1 MNGGGGERYRE
12 REGEGEKADTYCG
25 CLMTGRGGEIK
36 GRGRNVKGE
45 VLRRNEKN
53 PGRGEV

>member
-1 MNGGGGERYRE
+1 MGAVKRDRE
-12 REGEGEKADTYCG
+12 REGEGENADTYCG
-25 CLMTGRGGEIK
+25 CLMTGREGEIK
-36 GRGRNVKGE
+36 GRRRNVKGE